1 VRFAYKNYPRYKGV
15 DDWAAALPVQVSNP
29 AKHSP
34 PCRKF
39 EAVIDSG
46 ASLCLFHSSI
56 GMGIG
61 LNVEKGEL
69 DETVGVSGVPTRIYR
84 HTIFLHVVGNIFKI
98 RAGFT
103 NQLPLAGLLGRVGFF
118 EYFKITFDPS
128 SNPPGFDLER
138 VYRA

>member
-29 AKHSP
+29 VKHSP

-56 GMGIG
+56 GQGIG

-69 DETVGVSGVPTRIYR
+69 DETVGVP
-84 HTIFLHVVGNIFKI
+84 
-98 RAGFT
+98 
-103 NQLPLAGLLGRVGFF
+103 
-118 EYFKITFDPS
+118 
-128 SNPPGFDLER
+128 
-138 VYRA
+138 VYRQGYIGTRSLYMS

>member
-1 VRFAYKNYPRYKGV
+1 VRFAYKSYPRHEGA
-15 DDWAAALPVQVSNP
+15 DDWLASLPVQVSNL

-34 PCRKF
+34 PCRNF

-56 GMGIG
+56 GRSIG
-61 LNVEKGEL
+61 LNIEKGEL
-69 DETVGVSGVPTRIYR
+69 AETMGVSGIPTKIYR
-84 HTIFLHVVGNIFKI
+84 HSVSLHVLGNIFKI

-103 NQLPLAGLLGRVGFF
+103 DQLPLAGLLGRIGFF

-128 SNPPGFDLER
+128 SDPPGFELVR
-138 VYRA
+138 VHRA

>member
-56 GMGIG
+56 GHGIG

-69 DETVGVSGVPTRIYR
+69 DETIGVSGVPTKLYR
-84 HTIFLHVVGNIFKI
+84 HTVSLHVLGNISRFEPD
-98 RAGFT
+98 
-103 NQLPLAGLLGRVGFF
+103 LPINCRLLDCWD
-118 EYFKITFDPS
+118 ESAS
-128 SNPPGFDLER
+128 SNTSRSLSTHRAIHRDLT
-138 VYRA
+138 